1 MIKFFRHIRK
11 SLLMENK
18 TSKYFKY
25 AIGEII
31 LVVIGI
37 LIALQIGDYNE
48 SRKRQDFSKEILKL
62 IDQNLEQDSIALTKE
77 LNKAKTAIQLTDSLL
92 HQVSKKNY
100 SEKLNQWMGK
110 IITFERFK
118 SQSSAFEVLKAK
130 GIDIISDNQL
140 QLNLI
145 SYYDN
150 LLFNVYEALN
160 DVEDSF
166 SNDWAPVIK
175 SDFLDFKWM
184 HYCKPINSKEFFE
197 KPSTI
202 ILFKLF
208 KDNRRSGLGNLETSL
223 VKISEIRTQIQN
235 NLND

>member
-175 SDFLDFKWM
+175 SDFL
-184 HYCKPINSKEFFE
+184 
-197 KPSTI
+197 
-202 ILFKLF
+202 
-208 KDNRRSGLGNLETSL
+208 
-223 VKISEIRTQIQN
+223 
-235 NLND
+235 